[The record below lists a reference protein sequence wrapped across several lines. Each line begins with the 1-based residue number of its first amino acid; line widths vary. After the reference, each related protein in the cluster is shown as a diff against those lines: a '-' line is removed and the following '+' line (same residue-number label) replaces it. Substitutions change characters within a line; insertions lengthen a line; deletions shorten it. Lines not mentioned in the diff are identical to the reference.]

1 MVQRVCNDQFRSVVA
16 ICCSNFAAMA
26 EARRPVPLSRRP
38 VDLFLAM
45 FLLSNVPVVVL
56 FESQM
61 LLPASLVFK
70 PLRDMTQAYVEFAGD
85 YLVQT
90 APAFLKGL
98 VVAECLFQLP
108 LSIVNAYAF
117 MAGKDWGRIT
127 GIIYASHV
135 ATTMF
140 PILADI
146 LAHNIPTKNLLL
158 SIYLPYLIIPF
169 IILARLVPT
178 QHPFTEAGPPSIA
191 KKGD

>member
-1 MVQRVCNDQFRSVVA
+1 
-16 ICCSNFAAMA
+16 MA